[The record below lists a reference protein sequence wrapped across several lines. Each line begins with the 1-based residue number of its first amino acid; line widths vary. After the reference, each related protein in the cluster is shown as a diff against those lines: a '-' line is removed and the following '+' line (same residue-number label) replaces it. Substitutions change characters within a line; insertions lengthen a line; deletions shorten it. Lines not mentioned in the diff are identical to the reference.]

1 MARKQPEIAK
11 NQEPLFTGVQTT
23 SEGSGGNFHTWEE
36 IENNP
41 ALKSPYLEGDITY
54 PAVDLELRAHHLH
67 KALIAMGKA
76 NQREGFGLASRI
88 EPHASEIRGR
98 YKRSTD
104 ARVRHA
110 TSNVESF
117 MQEAKREFWSA
128 TGFAALRAS
137 GLMPEGELDA
147 RGAQMWRD
155 FSRRFA
161 GPPHRPARDRYKAN
175 LKKQI
180 TKQKKLKRASP

>member
-1 MARKQPEIAK
+1 MARKQPEITK
-11 NQEPLFTGVQTT
+11 DQGQLFTGVPTT
-23 SEGSGGNFHTWEE
+23 QEGSGGNFHTWEE
-36 IENNP
+36 IESNP
-41 ALKSPYLEGDITY
+41 ALKSPYLEGDVVY
-54 PAVDLELRAHHLH
+54 PAVDLQSRAHHLH
-67 KALIAMGKA
+67 EALIAIGKA

-98 YKRSTD
+98 YKKGTD

-117 MQEAKREFWSA
+117 MQDAKREFWSA

-137 GLMPEGELDA
+137 GLVPKDELDA
-147 RGAQMWRD
+147 RAAQMWRD

-161 GPPHRPARDRYKAN
+161 GPPHRPGRDRYKAN

-180 TKQKKLKRASP
+180 TKQKRLKRVTS